1 MDNTVRN
8 WYVFYTRPNSEKV
21 VYNKLLKRTYDVF
34 LPMVKTVNHWNNRQ
48 RKIVSKVLFPGYIFV
63 KTIRAGIPGIEQ
75 LPGVVYCVRCGDR
88 PAIVPDRDMMCIEQM
103 VTLGQEVYTVRDFNM
118 GEHVRVVSGPLT
130 GFEGILVKR
139 RGKSRF
145 CIQLKD
151 IEQCACIDIY
161 SSMLEKV

>member
-88 PAIVPDRDMMCIEQM
+88 PAIVPEKDIMCIEQM
-103 VTLGQEVYTVRDFNM
+103 VTLGQEVYTERDFKK
-118 GEHVRVVSGPLT
+118 GEHVRVVNGPLT

-151 IEQCACIDIY
+151 IEQCACIDIH

>member
-1 MDNTVRN
+1 MDNTVSN

-21 VYNKLLKRTYDVF
+21 VFNDLQKRKYDVF
-34 LPMVKTVNHWNNRQ
+34 LPMVKTLNYWNNRQ
-48 RKIVSKVLFPGYIFV
+48 KKIVSKVLFPGYIFV
-63 KTIRAGIPGIEQ
+63 KTIRAGLQAIEQ

-88 PAIVPDRDMMCIEQM
+88 PAIVPEKDIMCIEQM
-103 VTLGQEVYTVRDFNM
+103 VSLGQEVYTERDFNM

-139 RGKSRF
+139 RGRSRF

-151 IEQCACIDIY
+151 IEQCACIDIRAW
-161 SSMLEKV
+161 MLEKT